1 MFFPIQN
8 SLQVMF
14 ETVLIHII
22 FFESQYI
29 KYDDYLLSLE
39 TLVDLLFAFPCR
51 WISWDIPPL
60 VLFLPF
66 VGYQYWLIIL
76 NLYQLNSHMFVMLI
90 LVLIKSEQDQLRIT
104 CNNILVTKVF
114 KYFYQIFFEML
125 FMVFIT
131 F

>member
-39 TLVDLLFAFPCR
+39 TLVDLLFAFPYR
-51 WISWDIPPL
+51 WISWGIPPL
-60 VLFLPF
+60 LLFLPF

-114 KYFYQIFFEML
+114 KYFYQIFFEIL